1 MSVHNFALL
10 DTTVNGLFP
19 TGNKTL
25 TVEDTALGDHRYTAL
40 DGGGTRYFGV
50 VAGGVFT
57 PDQDNNHKVKLGYV
71 VKPTVKAT
79 VAVTQE
85 EALVYVEELNCGGC
99 GAPMGLNRVS
109 ASTFERTKGRVY
121 TNFVDYNDWEA
132 SASLRK
138 ARDDGL
144 MRLRYIDHWC
154 WGCLDL

>member
-10 DTTVNGLFP
+10 GTSINGLFP
-19 TGNKTL
+19 TGNKPV
-25 TVEDTALGDHRYTAL
+25 TVEDTVPGDHRYAVI
-40 DGGGTRYFGV
+40 DGEKTLYFGV
-50 VAGGVFT
+50 VADGVFT
-57 PDQDNNHKVKLGYV
+57 PDQDNDHKTNLAYV

-79 VAVTQE
+79 VATQE

-99 GAPMGLNRVS
+99 GAPMGISQVS

-144 MRLRYIDHWC
+144 MRLRYIDRRC
-154 WGCLDL
+154 RACRDL